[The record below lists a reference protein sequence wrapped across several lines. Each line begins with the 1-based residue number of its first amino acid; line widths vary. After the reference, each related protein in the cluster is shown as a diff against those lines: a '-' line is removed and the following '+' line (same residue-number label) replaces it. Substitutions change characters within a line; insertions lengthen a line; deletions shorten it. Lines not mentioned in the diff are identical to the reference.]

1 MIADQS
7 SNNNGNGEQE
17 YARVKLALES
27 VLIYGSASK
36 FNYVPYS

>member
-7 SNNNGNGEQE
+7 SNNNGNDEQ